1 MLPVAILAGGKGTRL
16 YPITQAIPKAL
27 VPVAGVPFI
36 LRQLLYLR
44 SQGVRRVVVCVG
56 TFGDMIR
63 DLIGDGA
70 KFGVTVEYSADG
82 PTPLGTGG
90 ALKAA
95 LPLLGDN
102 FLVLYGDSYVQVPL
116 REFLELFE
124 GRPELGLMTVFRN
137 RDRWVASNVK
147 FRRGKVVEYRKTAAC
162 GRLAFVDYGL
172 SALKS
177 AALRTH
183 LDGTTGDLGTVFEA
197 LARAGQLAGVRMRR
211 RFYEIG
217 TPKGL
222 QQTESL
228 FFRRRRPP

>member
-16 YPITQAIPKAL
+16 YPITQSLPKAL

-36 LRQLLYLR
+36 VRQLLYLR
-44 SQGVRRVVVCVG
+44 SEGVRRVVLCVG
-56 TFGDMIR
+56 AFGDMIR
-63 DLIGDGA
+63 ELIGDGTR
-70 KFGVTVEYSADG
+70 FGVAVQYSDDG

-95 LPLLGDN
+95 LPLLGDD

-116 REFLELFE
+116 AEFLEMFE
-124 GRPELGLMTVFRN
+124 ARQELGLMTVFRN
-137 RDRWVASNVK
+137 SDRWVASNVK
-147 FRRGKVVEYRKTAAC
+147 FRHGKVVEYHKTAPC
-162 GRLAFVDYGL
+162 GALTFVDYGL

-177 AALRTH
+177 AAIRMYV
-183 LDGTTGDLGTVFEA
+183 DGSTGDLGTVFEA
-197 LARAGQLAGVRMRR
+197 MARTGQLAGVRMRR

-222 QQTESL
+222 RQTESL
-228 FFRRRRPP
+228 LFRSHRQP